1 MELTGTSVSQ
11 CWISGVVVSSVG
23 LITGLAHIDHLLE
36 NLHTMPVVSG
46 IVFPLC
52 LSVMLLY
59 AGYWLGTSG
68 YRGEQAV
75 SIAIW
80 SIAGTVVLTLLGTL
94 ILAADILLHHHIVP
108 VTDGSAPTMILPSS
122 VTEGA
127 VIGFICGYVRH
138 RKLSE
143 EQERTESN
151 GRQDTDCE
159 ER

>member
-1 MELTGTSVSQ
+1 MESTGTSVSQ

-36 NLHTMPVVSG
+36 DLHTMPVVSG

-52 LSVMLLY
+52 LSVVLLY

-68 YRGEQAV
+68 HSGKQAV
-75 SIAIW
+75 RIAIW
-80 SIAGTVVLTLLGTL
+80 SIAGAVVLTLLGIL

-108 VTDGSAPTMILPSS
+108 VTDGSAPTMILPST

-127 VIGFICGYVRH
+127 VIGFISGYMRH
-138 RKLSE
+138 AE
-143 EQERTESN
+143 V
-151 GRQDTDCE
+151 GG
-159 ER
+159 

>member
-1 MELTGTSVSQ
+1 MTLDKMRLIGTSASQ
-11 CWISGVVVSSVG
+11 CWISGVVVGSVG

-52 LSVMLLY
+52 LSMVLLY

-68 YRGEQAV
+68 HSSEQIL

-80 SIAGTVVLTLLGTL
+80 TIAGAIGLTLLGTL
-94 ILAADILLHHHIVP
+94 ILAADIHLHHHIVP

-127 VIGFICGYVRH
+127 MIGFISGYMRH
-138 RKLSE
+138 RKV
-143 EQERTESN
+143 
-151 GRQDTDCE
+151 GG
-159 ER
+159 